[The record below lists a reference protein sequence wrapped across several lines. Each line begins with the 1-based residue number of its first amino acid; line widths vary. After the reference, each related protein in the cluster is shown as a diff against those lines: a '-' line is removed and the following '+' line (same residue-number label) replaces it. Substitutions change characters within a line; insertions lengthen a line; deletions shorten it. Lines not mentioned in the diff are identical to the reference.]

1 MDWDRLEKMTCLVMI
16 QKFVE
21 WVFPYLVLDT
31 GYTVKNMK
39 KKTATKEKFGSY
51 DPLITESVL
60 KSI

>member
-1 MDWDRLEKMTCLVMI
+1 MTCLVMI